1 MNHMRFA
8 DWVIIRV
15 VHLPERTKTAI
26 EWSAIVLK
34 SPSIG
39 LKFSVLCINFQNQVL
54 EMWLCIMLNDYLI
67 TT

>member
-34 SPSIG
+34 CLSIG
-39 LKFSVLCINFQNQVL
+39 LKIFSSVYQFSKSSFRNVA
-54 EMWLCIMLNDYLI
+54 MYYVK
-67 TT
+67 